1 VEFRAAAH
9 AITDPAGNEPTETKA
24 AGRGG
29 GDSHRATAAALVED
43 YLRLC
48 RNPAQDILRWLKE
61 TDDSPG
67 VVYLTRPIRRGERDV
82 LVLSQKST
90 SELEKPGWIRGDTL
104 HEMQVRLD
112 AHRPE
117 RIADGLPP
125 RSPARPLG
133 DDQMRSLRPTDHPGG
148 TPTAATFG
156 AAGTDA
162 AGEFATDLAALSA
175 TFAAR
180 GAAIRRAVRPGD
192 VAALLRALKAEQ
204 TLVQRNVLDRW
215 CLTARKAGE
224 QRAPPGFANPKTAE
238 SLPTRPSPHQFG

>member
-82 LVLSQKST
+82 LVLSQKAHPNWKSPDGYAAT
-90 SELEKPGWIRGDTL
+90 HCTKCKFGWTRIGQNGSLTVCL
-104 HEMQVRLD
+104 LD
-112 AHRPE
+112 RQPVLSGMIKCDRYDPPTTPAEPQL
-117 RIADGLPP
+117 LPP
-125 RSPARPLG
+125 SVPPVPMPPG
-133 DDQMRSLRPTDHPGG
+133 NSRPT
-148 TPTAATFG
+148 
-156 AAGTDA
+156 
-162 AGEFATDLAALSA
+162 S
-175 TFAAR
+175 
-180 GAAIRRAVRPGD
+180 
-192 VAALLRALKAEQ
+192 
-204 TLVQRNVLDRW
+204 
-215 CLTARKAGE
+215 
-224 QRAPPGFANPKTAE
+224 
-238 SLPTRPSPHQFG
+238 RPSPPPSPREALLSAVRCARAMLRRFSGRSRPNKP